1 MDVLDRVGHDP
12 VVKLAALLHDV
23 GKAPASTEGLTVRTS
38 RNPYARHEIYSAEIA
53 PRVLR
58 FFGVDP
64 EIIPRVTRLIR
75 WHMIDITYM
84 QTLRGAR
91 NLIGKIGIMDI
102 DNWFILRRADS
113 AAYGT
118 IPKLDRLAV
127 IQSKI
132 RELLEKGDRSLRIG
146 NLAVNL
152 KDIKKVF
159 PEMGEEDSVRL
170 LDDVFHAVANFTW
183 PNDRNVL
190 MEVIRIAGGMDVR
203 PTLVV

>member
-1 MDVLDRVGHDP
+1 
-12 VVKLAALLHDV
+12 
-23 GKAPASTEGLTVRTS
+23 
-38 RNPYARHEIYSAEIA
+38 
-53 PRVLR
+53 
-58 FFGVDP
+58 
-64 EIIPRVTRLIR
+64 
-75 WHMIDITYM
+75 
-84 QTLRGAR
+84 
-91 NLIGKIGIMDI
+91 
-102 DNWFILRRADS
+102 LRRADS